1 MINDI
6 TAILLKDISDE
17 EAMVYV
23 VETNLMQR
31 SFADM
36 VNSEKAA
43 VLAMQYDKMFSQ
55 GKRNDIINAL
65 KTLEKPHEI
74 NEMAT
79 SPQVGAKLRSD
90 GLIGE
95 SYGLSKNTV
104 ARYLRINHLISEL
117 KTMLDNGTIKFIP
130 SVTLSFLK
138 ETEQYELAKC
148 IEENGFSLD
157 MKKADT
163 LRQYSEKEKLNEE
176 NIQLILSGKLE
187 NKEKTN
193 RVPVIKVNKAV
204 YSRYFN
210 SNQSA
215 KEIQDIV
222 EKALERYFEDN

>member
-74 NEMAT
+74 NE
-79 SPQVGAKLRSD
+79 V
-90 GLIGE
+90 
-95 SYGLSKNTV
+95 
-104 ARYLRINHLISEL
+104 
-117 KTMLDNGTIKFIP
+117 
-130 SVTLSFLK
+130 
-138 ETEQYELAKC
+138 
-148 IEENGFSLD
+148 
-157 MKKADT
+157 KK
-163 LRQYSEKEKLNEE
+163 
-176 NIQLILSGKLE
+176 
-187 NKEKTN
+187 
-193 RVPVIKVNKAV
+193 
-204 YSRYFN
+204 
-210 SNQSA
+210 
-215 KEIQDIV
+215 
-222 EKALERYFEDN
+222 